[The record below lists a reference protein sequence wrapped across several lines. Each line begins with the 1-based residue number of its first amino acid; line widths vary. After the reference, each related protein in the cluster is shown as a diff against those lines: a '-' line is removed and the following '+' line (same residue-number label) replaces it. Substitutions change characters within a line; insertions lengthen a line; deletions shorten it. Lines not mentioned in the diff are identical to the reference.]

1 MSTGVSYV
9 AWGLLAICLVGS
21 VTATVALVIK
31 FQRGQMNPVN
41 GLGVAAVGMVLSGG
55 ASMIA
60 ASLAA

>member
-31 FQRGQMNPVN
+31 FQRGQMNPAN
-41 GLGVAAVGMVLSGG
+41 GLGPRVGNP
-55 ASMIA
+55 
-60 ASLAA
+60 